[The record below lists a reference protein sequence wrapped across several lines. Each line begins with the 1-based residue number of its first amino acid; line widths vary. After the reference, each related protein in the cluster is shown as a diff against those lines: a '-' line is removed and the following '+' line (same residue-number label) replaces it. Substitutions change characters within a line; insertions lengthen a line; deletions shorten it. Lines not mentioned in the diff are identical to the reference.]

1 MPFHT
6 DSCWAG
12 LFGSTA
18 TLGNMRSLVALC
30 LAISLHA
37 QVAPQ
42 LTAEQ
47 KKLNIESFEKVW
59 TDVRDHHW
67 EKNPGGLDWDAI
79 HAEYRPKMDDANT
92 MEAARKVMSDML
104 ARLHQTHFGI
114 IPAAVYSDVDIMAG
128 DGSPGIDTRV
138 LDGQAVVTRIDPGSP
153 AEKAGVKLGWA
164 VAAVNGKD
172 LAPVIAKLKS
182 DPNMHELTLER
193 AVLARLTG
201 PFGGTIHVEFLN
213 ASNERVP
220 MDLALAEPRGR
231 PSKFG
236 NLPPQYVWFESKK
249 IGATEYIAFNM
260 FLDLPRIMGLFGD
273 AVSSCKGCDGLI
285 IDLRGNP
292 GGIGGMA
299 MGMAG
304 FLVDKQDEKLGT
316 MYMRGATMKFAVNPR
331 ADVFK
336 GPVAVLVDGSSAST
350 SEIFAGG
357 LKDLGR
363 ARVFGTKSAAAAL
376 PSIIEKLPNGDAFQ
390 YAMANYISEGGKPLE
405 GIGVIPDVEVQ
416 LSRKALLE
424 GHDSVLDAAL
434 DWIKK
439 QRGPK

>member
-1 MPFHT
+1 MERYT
-6 DSCWAG
+6 RY
-12 LFGSTA
+12 
-18 TLGNMRSLVALC
+18 MRLLVGLC

-37 QVAPQ
+37 QLSP
-42 LTAEQ
+42 EQ
-47 KKLNIESFEKVW
+47 KKLNIDSFEKVW
-59 TDVRDHHW
+59 TEVRDHHW

-92 MEAARKVMSDML
+92 MDAARKVMSDML

-114 IPAAVYSDVDIMAG
+114 IPATVYSDVDVVG
-128 DGSPGIDTRV
+128 GEGTPGLDTRV

-164 VAAVNGKD
+164 VSAVNGKD
-172 LAPVIAKLKS
+172 IAPVIEKLKS

-193 AVLARLTG
+193 AVLARLSG
-201 PFGGTIHVEFLN
+201 PVGGKIHVDFLN
-213 ASNERVP
+213 ASNQKVP
-220 MDLALAEPRGR
+220 LDLALAVPRGL
-231 PSKFG
+231 PAKFG
-236 NLPPQYVWFESKK
+236 NLPTQHVWFESKK
-249 IGATEYIAFNM
+249 LGGTEYVAFNM

-273 AVSSCKGCDGLI
+273 AVGSCTTCDGLV

-304 FLVDKQDEKLGT
+304 FLVDKQDQKLGT
-316 MYMRGATMKFAVNPR
+316 MYLKGATMKFAVNPR

-350 SEIFAGG
+350 SEIMAGG

-363 ARVFGTKSAAAAL
+363 ARIFGTKSAAAAL
-376 PSIIEKLPNGDAFQ
+376 PSIIERLPNGDGFQ
-390 YAMANYISEGGKPLE
+390 YAMANYISDGGKPLE
-405 GIGVIPDVEVQ
+405 GNGVIPDVQVE
-416 LSRKALLE
+416 LTRKALLD
-424 GHDSVLDAAL
+424 GHDPVLDAAL
-434 DWIKK
+434 DWIKR